1 MTFDVITEKLK
12 QVTTDK
18 TIFGPN
24 FITDD
29 FVLGFDENQTQ
40 SGSLLRYF
48 SKNSNQQMK
57 VCYKKPKFESSALE
71 LSSKNELIKCL
82 FVAGN
87 LLLFDTK
94 KQIFLDVDTRQY
106 NQGMC
111 ILSHD
116 KKSCIVS
123 KGFANSLSLVTY
135 TSKLSIQKLKGK
147 FGQACFSYN
156 DSCIYCLD
164 MGNSLIKKY
173 CLNNHSF
180 EMMMSFDAENY
191 PNYRLFPMQTG
202 GFLMYWP
209 QLNYVHIKPN
219 NSNQND

>member
-1 MTFDVITEKLK
+1 MFLYVFLIMSFLNHNLLRGNESCNNNAPENCIVEPTIIGNYCKKGLWNLEYITPNGKYAILQKRPLKKEWTTVLCKVTRTIKKIYQAESFNGQSISPVPLTVFNQIAWTFVHQDVLKWMTFDVITEKLK
-12 QVTTDK
+12 QVITDK

-71 LSSKNELIKCL
+71 LSGKNELIKCL

-94 KQIFLDVDTRQY
+94 K
-106 NQGMC
+106 N
-111 ILSHD
+111 
-116 KKSCIVS
+116 
-123 KGFANSLSLVTY
+123 
-135 TSKLSIQKLKGK
+135 
-147 FGQACFSYN
+147 
-156 DSCIYCLD
+156 
-164 MGNSLIKKY
+164 KY
-173 CLNNHSF
+173 S
-180 EMMMSFDAENY
+180 
-191 PNYRLFPMQTG
+191 
-202 GFLMYWP
+202 
-209 QLNYVHIKPN
+209 
-219 NSNQND
+219 